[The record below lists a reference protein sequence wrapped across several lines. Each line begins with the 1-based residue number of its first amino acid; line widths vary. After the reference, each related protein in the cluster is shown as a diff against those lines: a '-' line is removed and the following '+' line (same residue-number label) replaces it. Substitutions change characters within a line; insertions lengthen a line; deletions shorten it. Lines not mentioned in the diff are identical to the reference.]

1 MVCWAGVLPIPNG
14 ADFFVSKLVLLTKF
28 KIKYKSK
35 KLINKICLKLRSIIL
50 IQLGLMNLKGRL
62 KKGKKLSLS
71 IILSNLAKY
80 LFILGLV
87 VLFISFA
94 PSVWYQF
101 RSGGIEKV
109 SKLLTDTVKGGQ
121 KGTIE
126 VKNINYQPRYDPK
139 LSKES
144 RLKIPSAKINTQI
157 WEATIDNHEDAL
169 KKGVWRAPDF
179 GTPADRKKPT
189 ILAAHR
195 YGYLAW
201 SIPYRL
207 KNSFYS
213 LPKLKVGN
221 TVEIIWKQR
230 KYTYEIYRESK
241 GEAIDDYSANLILY
255 TCESLNSPVRIFK
268 YGRLLEI

>member
-1 MVCWAGVLPIPNG
+1 MPEVEIYHSYSSQTQNEV
-14 ADFFVSKLVLLTKF
+14 
-28 KIKYKSK
+28 
-35 KLINKICLKLRSIIL
+35 
-50 IQLGLMNLKGRL
+50 
-62 KKGKKLSLS
+62 KKGKKLDFSEILLRLS
-71 IILSNLAKY
+71 KY

-101 RSGGIEKV
+101 RSGGIEKI
-109 SKLLTDTVKGGQ
+109 SKLLTDTIKGKSGETV
-121 KGTIE
+121 G
-126 VKNINYQPRYDPK
+126 VKNIEYQPRYDSK
-139 LSKES
+139 LPMES
-144 RLKIPSAKINTQI
+144 RLKIPSAKIDTQI
-157 WEATIDNHEDAL
+157 WESTIENHEDAL
-169 KKGVWRAPDF
+169 RKGVWRASDF

-230 KYTYEIYRESK
+230 KYIYEIYGESK
-241 GEAIDDYSANLILY
+241 GEEIDDYSANLILY

>member
-1 MVCWAGVLPIPNG
+1 MPEVEIYHSYSPEVKNE
-14 ADFFVSKLVLLTKF
+14 V
-28 KIKYKSK
+28 
-35 KLINKICLKLRSIIL
+35 
-50 IQLGLMNLKGRL
+50 
-62 KKGKKLSLS
+62 KKGKKLDFSE
-71 IILSNLAKY
+71 ILSKFAKY
-80 LFILGLV
+80 LFIAGLL

-101 RSGGIEKV
+101 RSGGIEKI
-109 SKLLTDTVKGGQ
+109 SKLLTDTIKGGQ
-121 KGTIE
+121 KENIGI
-126 VKNINYQPRYDPK
+126 KNIDYQPRYDPK
-139 LSKES
+139 LAKES
-144 RLKIPSAKINTQI
+144 RLKISSVRIDTQI
-157 WEATIDNHEDAL
+157 WEATIENHEDAL

-230 KYTYEIYRESK
+230 KYIYEIYGESK
-241 GEAIDDYSANLILY
+241 GEGIEDYSANLILY